1 MFWIALFVF
10 LNHLSI
16 PHIPNPLFHPIS
28 FFSSL
33 TQSLIYFKSY
43 TVSCIAHSDNSV
55 HPFYPSL
62 SSTLFTFPTILHL
75 EYCATLFILLF
86 QQRNAHN
93 YTSFFNSSKVP
104 DSNLFFIFLL
114 IHLRITYWIEHTFP
128 LFFSTYTRLH
138 ITLIT
143 LLAIVTI
150 TNSHSLRVTKSYI
163 TIQRESLPL
172 ICCNPPICYYVFIV
186 LVL

>member
-1 MFWIALFVF
+1 MFWIVLFMF
-10 LNHLSI
+10 LNHLRI
-16 PHIPNPLFHPIS
+16 PHTPNPLFSSNFLLFFPKKILNS
-28 FFSSL
+28 F
-33 TQSLIYFKSY
+33 KPY